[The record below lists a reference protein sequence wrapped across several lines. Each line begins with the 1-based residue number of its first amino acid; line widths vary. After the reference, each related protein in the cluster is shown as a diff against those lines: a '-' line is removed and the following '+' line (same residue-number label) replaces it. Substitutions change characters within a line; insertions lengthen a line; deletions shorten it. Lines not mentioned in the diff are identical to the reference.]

1 MHEKKLTCHVCC
13 LCHLPLWQWHCG
25 PWRGQ
30 SFDHT
35 CGNQEWPSQPK
46 HQTAPAQQR
55 SSQSSNTKDGG
66 KKKKSYYFIIYRLHE
81 NLKPSFKLTKSQVII
96 CVTVA
101 NNNVNLTVVVFWM
114 ISGSSLSSGTTSS
127 TKRGTVGGAGGG
139 ARGVMAA
146 FLALEKNLLSTE
158 DK

>member
-1 MHEKKLTCHVCC
+1 MYVSSVISHCDSDTADLGEVKVLIIHVVIRSDPANPNTRR
-13 LCHLPLWQWHCG
+13 LLP
-25 PWRGQ
+25 
-30 SFDHT
+30 S
-35 CGNQEWPSQPK
+35 
-46 HQTAPAQQR
+46 
-55 SSQSSNTKDGG
+55 KDPYRVVILKTGG